1 MPDRPLLGQG
11 ELVDERPVR
20 NLEREISV
28 LHAKLREAQA
38 ANDRLVEQADEAQRV
53 LRPIR
58 RQLEPFFN
66 ALQVLFGQLD
76 AAGVEIAGRDA
87 PGASTPPVNSRAAAV
102 WESWKR
108 KLGGKA
114 AEIISA
120 LLEHGEMS
128 VEQLRVATH
137 SGRQTIYEVTSRLN
151 KLGLINKNGG
161 RYSLKEL

>member
-20 NLEREISV
+20 NLEREISA

-38 ANDRLVEQADEAQRV
+38 ANDRLVEQADEAKRV

-76 AAGVEIAGRDA
+76 AAGVESA
-87 PGASTPPVNSRAAAV
+87 PSANVGAPTSRSAMV
-102 WESWKR
+102 WEVWKK
-108 KLGGKA
+108 KLPGKPA
-114 AEIISA
+114 DIIQA

-128 VEQLRVATH
+128 VAQIRVAAQC
-137 SGRQTIYEVTSRLN
+137 GQQTVYDVTTRLHR
-151 KLGLINKNGG
+151 LGLINRNGG